1 MHVHDV
7 NGDGR
12 NDVITAAGHDY
23 GVFWFEQGP
32 EASGPGGS
40 STTPGRRGMPPRWST

>member
-1 MHVHDV
+1 MHVTDV

-12 NDVITAAGHDY
+12 NDVVAAAGHDY

-32 EASGPGGS
+32 ADSGPA
-40 STTPGRRGMPPRWST
+40 T